1 MDLMICPKMS
11 VRKQHA
17 LYVMTEHDLS
27 TKFIDLP
34 VQVLTL
40 NLWHIQSELQI
51 SCLFVKYNENPNSF
65 VNSRDKPNS
74 QKGEPN
80 GMS

>member
-27 TKFIDLP
+27 TKFIDTSLGF
-34 VQVLTL
+34 
-40 NLWHIQSELQI
+40 NLEPMAHKVRAPDK
-51 SCLFVKYNENPNSF
+51 LFICKI
-65 VNSRDKPNS
+65 
-74 QKGEPN
+74 
-80 GMS
+80 